1 MPSAEPQRGDFPSA
15 GEKSAATRA
24 ERLAGALASED
35 ESSDTPIANR
45 LLGACANLGN
55 ITIEEIRD
63 ERLSK
68 YL

>member
-1 MPSAEPQRGDFPSA
+1 MPSAEPQGGDFPSE
-15 GEKSAATRA
+15 GEKSAAPRA
-24 ERLAGALASED
+24 EGLAGALASAD

-45 LLGACANLGN
+45 LLGACANLGD